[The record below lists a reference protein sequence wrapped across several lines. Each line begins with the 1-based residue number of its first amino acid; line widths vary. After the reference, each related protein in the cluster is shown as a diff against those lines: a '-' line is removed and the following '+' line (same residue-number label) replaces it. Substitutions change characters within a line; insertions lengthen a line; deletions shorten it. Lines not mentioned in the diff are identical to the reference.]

1 MQEVITK
8 EQVDEFLKDLY
19 LTVEMP
25 DLNIYAIPVKVIA
38 DDRAKYYAQYDGMTF
53 DESLYTDTIPL
64 FMADAYEIEDWAI
77 DNMDWDNVKEYAIKI
92 ETKVKQEF
100 DFQDG
105 WMNGNKEI
113 IKKQL

>member
-25 DLNIYAIPVKVIA
+25 DLNLYAIPLKVIA
-38 DDRAKYYAQYDGMTF
+38 DNRAKYFAQWDEITY
-53 DESLYTDTIPL
+53 DESLYDDTIPL
-64 FMADAYEIEDWAI
+64 FMAETYEIEDWASN
-77 DNMDWDNVKEYAIKI
+77 NMDWDDVKEYAIKI
-92 ETKVKQEF
+92 ETKAKHEY

-113 IKKQL
+113 LKKQL